1 MNCMLL
7 DEQTFQTIIESTPL
21 ISIDLIVKNHQ
32 GQALLGKRK
41 NPPAKNFWFVVGGRI
56 LKNETLAE
64 AFTRLTLQE
73 LGKAISLNDANFIA
87 PYQHFYKDSV
97 FNKSVST
104 HYVVL
109 AYELFCDTFDDLPL
123 KQHDSYRWFNIDELL
138 NSKQVHQYTKDY
150 FKESGYL
157 V

>member
-56 LKNETLAE
+56 LKNEKFHQ
-64 AFTRLTLQE
+64 AFTRLTMQE
-73 LGKAISLNDANFIA
+73 LGQSFSLNQATFIA
-87 PYQHFYKDSV
+87 PYQHFYDDSI
-97 FNKSVST
+97 FGNQIST

-109 AYELFCDTFDDLPL
+109 AYELLVKNLNELPAEQHSRYHWFD
-123 KQHDSYRWFNIDELL
+123 IDELVD
-138 NSKQVHQYTKDY
+138 NVEVHQYTKDY
-150 FKESGYL
+150 FKE
-157 V
+157 